1 MTTPEIDE
9 LDQLAITTL
18 RTLAIDAVE
27 EAGSGYPGTA
37 MALAPLVYTIYSE
50 HLRFDPEDPKWDNRD
65 RFVLS
70 VGHASNLLYGMLHLS
85 GVKSVDPSTGPVG
98 EPAMT
103 LDDIRGYRQGE
114 TRATGHPEYGVV
126 AGVETSTG
134 PLGQGLAN
142 SVGMAMAQRWKAAT
156 FDVDGQGLFDHE
168 VIAVG
173 GDGDVMK
180 GIAYEAASYAGHQEL
195 SNLCWIYDNNNITIE
210 GSTELAFTEDVG
222 GRFSALGWS
231 VIEVDDANDRDAIR
245 AALAA
250 FRAEQDR
257 PTMIVLT
264 SEIGWGSPN
273 FQGQQRMH
281 GIPLGPEETRLTKA
295 AYGWPEDSN
304 FLVPGEVIDHVEATF
319 CERGRNAREA
329 WNQEWEAFAAKHP
342 DLAKTVDQMHKHELP
357 EGWDAD
363 IPSWDDPT
371 EMVAVREASFA
382 SINAIA
388 PNIPWLVGGASD
400 TAMKSMTLMWFPEA
414 GGAQPG
420 SPTGRNIHYGT
431 REHAMVGIANGIAL
445 SGIRNYD
452 SSYLVFSEYARGA
465 IRLSA
470 LMGLPVIHVLT
481 NDSFQ
486 VGPDGPTHQ
495 PIGHLATYRAM
506 PNMEVIRPADANE
519 TVVAWQMAL
528 KRNNAPT
535 ILSIAHQKVP
545 VIDRTKYASAR
556 GIEQGGYVL
565 ADPPDGHDID
575 AILIATGA
583 EVHLAMETRELLAE
597 SDVHVRVVNLASW
610 GVFEAQPTE
619 YRQSVLPDKIR
630 ARVTIE
636 EAATIGWHRYA
647 GDLGEVL
654 GMDTFGKSAP
664 APVLQKR
671 FGFTAVDVAAAA
683 NRVIARTRD
692 A

>member
-1 MTTPEIDE
+1 MDVSHAED
-9 LDQLAITTL
+9 LDALAITTL

-37 MALAPLVYTIYSE
+37 MALAPVVYTIYSE
-50 HLRFDPEDPKWDNRD
+50 HLRYDPDDPTWENRD

-103 LDDIRGYRQGE
+103 VDDIRGYRSGT

-142 SVGMAMAQRWKAAT
+142 SVGMAIAQRFKAAT

-173 GDGDVMK
+173 GDGDVMQ
-180 GIAYEAASYAGHQEL
+180 GIAYEAASYAGHQRL

-210 GSTELAFTEDVG
+210 GSTELAFTEDVA
-222 GRFSALGWS
+222 GRFTALGWS
-231 VIEVDDANDRDAIR
+231 VIEVADANDRDAIR

-250 FRAEQDR
+250 FRAEQHQ
-257 PTMIVLT
+257 PTMIIVT

-281 GIPLGPEETRLTKA
+281 GIPLGPEETKLTKA

-304 FLVPGEVIDHVEATF
+304 FLVPDEVLEHVQATF
-319 CERGRNAREA
+319 CARGRAARDA
-329 WNQEWEAFAAKHP
+329 WNEQWATFADAHPEAARSIE
-342 DLAKTVDQMHKHELP
+342 QMRNNELP
-357 EGWDAD
+357 DGWDAD
-363 IPSWDDPT
+363 MPRWDDPT

-382 SINAIA
+382 SINAFA

-420 SPTGRNIHYGT
+420 SPAGRNMHYGT
-431 REHAMVGIANGIAL
+431 REHGMAGIANGLAL
-445 SGIRNYD
+445 SGVRNYD
-452 SSYLVFSEYARGA
+452 SAYLVFSEYARGA

-470 LMGLPVIHVLT
+470 LMGVPVIHVLT

-506 PNMEVIRPADANE
+506 PNITIIRPADANE
-519 TVVAWQMAL
+519 TAVAWRTAL
-528 KRNNAPT
+528 ARTDGPT

-545 VIDRTKYASAR
+545 VIDRLVFGSADGVAR
-556 GIEQGGYVL
+556 GGYVL
-565 ADPPDGHDID
+565 ADPPDGAEID
-575 AILIATGA
+575 AIIIATGA
-583 EVHLAMETRELLAE
+583 EVHLAIETRALLAE
-597 SDVHVRVVNLASW
+597 DGVNVRIVNLASW
-610 GVFEAQPTE
+610 EIFEAQSSD
-619 YRQSVLPDKIR
+619 YRESVLPAAIR
-630 ARVTIE
+630 ARVTVE

-647 GDLGEVL
+647 GDAGEVL
-654 GMDTFGKSAP
+654 GIDTFGLSAP
-664 APVLQKR
+664 APVLQQR
-671 FGFTAVDVAAAA
+671 FGFTPDDVAAATK
-683 NRVIARTRD
+683 RVIAN
-692 A
+692 AS

>member
-1 MTTPEIDE
+1 MDVSHAED
-9 LDQLAITTL
+9 LDALAITTL

-37 MALAPLVYTIYSE
+37 MALAPVVYTIYSE
-50 HLRFDPEDPKWDNRD
+50 HLRYDPDDPTWENRD

-103 LDDIRGYRQGE
+103 VDDIRGYRSGT

-142 SVGMAMAQRWKAAT
+142 SVGMAIAQRFKAAT

-173 GDGDVMK
+173 GDGDVMQ
-180 GIAYEAASYAGHQEL
+180 GIAYEAASYAGHQRL

-210 GSTELAFTEDVG
+210 GSTELAFTEDVA
-222 GRFSALGWS
+222 GRFTALGWS
-231 VIEVDDANDRDAIR
+231 VIEVADANDRDAIR

-250 FRAEQDR
+250 FRAEQHQ
-257 PTMIVLT
+257 PTMIIVT

-281 GIPLGPEETRLTKA
+281 GIPLGPEETKLTKA

-304 FLVPGEVIDHVEATF
+304 FLVPDEVLEHVQATF
-319 CERGRNAREA
+319 CARGRAARDA
-329 WNQEWEAFAAKHP
+329 WNEQWATFADAHP
-342 DLAKTVDQMHKHELP
+342 DAARSIEQMRNNELP
-357 EGWDAD
+357 DGWDAD
-363 IPSWDDPT
+363 MPRWDDPT

-382 SINAIA
+382 SINAFA

-420 SPTGRNIHYGT
+420 SPAGRNMHYGT
-431 REHAMVGIANGIAL
+431 REHGMAGIANGLAL
-445 SGIRNYD
+445 SGVRNYD
-452 SSYLVFSEYARGA
+452 SAYLVFSEYARGA

-470 LMGLPVIHVLT
+470 LMGVPVIHVLT

-506 PNMEVIRPADANE
+506 PNITIIRPADANE
-519 TVVAWQMAL
+519 TAVAWRTAL
-528 KRNNAPT
+528 ARTDGPT

-545 VIDRTKYASAR
+545 VIDRSVFGSADGVAR
-556 GIEQGGYVL
+556 GGYVL
-565 ADPPDGHDID
+565 ADPPDGAEID
-575 AILIATGA
+575 AIIIATGA
-583 EVHLAMETRELLAE
+583 EVHLAIETRALLAE
-597 SDVHVRVVNLASW
+597 DGVNVRIVNLASW
-610 GVFEAQPTE
+610 EIFEAQSSD
-619 YRQSVLPDKIR
+619 YRESVLPAAIR
-630 ARVTIE
+630 ARVTVE

-647 GDLGEVL
+647 GDAGEVL
-654 GMDTFGKSAP
+654 GIDTFGLSAP
-664 APVLQKR
+664 APVLQQR
-671 FGFTAVDVAAAA
+671 FGFTPDDVAAATK
-683 NRVIARTRD
+683 RVIAN
-692 A
+692 AS

>member
-1 MTTPEIDE
+1 MDVSHAED
-9 LDQLAITTL
+9 LDALAITTL

-37 MALAPLVYTIYSE
+37 MALAPVVYTIYSE
-50 HLRFDPEDPKWDNRD
+50 HLRYDPDDPTWENRD

-103 LDDIRGYRQGE
+103 VDDIRGYRSGT

-142 SVGMAMAQRWKAAT
+142 SVGMAIAQRFKAAT

-173 GDGDVMK
+173 GDGDVMQ
-180 GIAYEAASYAGHQEL
+180 GIAYEAASYAGHQRL

-210 GSTELAFTEDVG
+210 GSTELAFTEDVA
-222 GRFSALGWS
+222 GRFTALGWS
-231 VIEVDDANDRDAIR
+231 VIEVADANDRDAIR

-250 FRAEQDR
+250 FRAEQHQ
-257 PTMIVLT
+257 PTMIIVT

-281 GIPLGPEETRLTKA
+281 GIPLGPEETKLTKA

-304 FLVPGEVIDHVEATF
+304 FLVPDEVLEHVQATF
-319 CERGRNAREA
+319 CARGRAARDA
-329 WNQEWEAFAAKHP
+329 WNEQWATFADAHPEAARSIE
-342 DLAKTVDQMHKHELP
+342 QMRNNELP
-357 EGWDAD
+357 DGWDAD
-363 IPSWDDPT
+363 MPRWDDPT

-382 SINAIA
+382 SINAFA

-420 SPTGRNIHYGT
+420 SPAGRNMHYGT
-431 REHAMVGIANGIAL
+431 REHGMAGIANGLAL
-445 SGIRNYD
+445 SGVRNYD
-452 SSYLVFSEYARGA
+452 SAYLVFSEYARGA

-470 LMGLPVIHVLT
+470 LMGVPVIHVLT

-506 PNMEVIRPADANE
+506 PNITIIRPADANE
-519 TVVAWQMAL
+519 TAVAWRTAL
-528 KRNNAPT
+528 ARTDGPT

-545 VIDRTKYASAR
+545 VIDRSVFGSADGVAR
-556 GIEQGGYVL
+556 GGYVL
-565 ADPPDGHDID
+565 ADPPDGAEID
-575 AILIATGA
+575 AIIIATGA
-583 EVHLAMETRELLAE
+583 EVHLAIETRALLAE
-597 SDVHVRVVNLASW
+597 DGVNVRIVNLASW
-610 GVFEAQPTE
+610 EIFEAQSSD
-619 YRQSVLPDKIR
+619 YRESVLPAAIR
-630 ARVTIE
+630 ARVTVE

-647 GDLGEVL
+647 GDAGEVL
-654 GMDTFGKSAP
+654 GIDTFGLSAP
-664 APVLQKR
+664 APVLQQR
-671 FGFTAVDVAAAA
+671 FGFTPDDVAAATK
-683 NRVIARTRD
+683 RVIAN
-692 A
+692 AS